1 LVKKDLVAAKLAEL
15 AERAARVRAKCPA
28 SVQALAADLDALDI
42 VSFNLMLAVQLCA
55 DIAAHVTTDER
66 WLPAK
71 SLAEGFT
78 RLEENGVLEASTAER
93 LRRAVGLRNV
103 VAHGYGRVD
112 AFLVFA
118 AATEG
123 LSDFS
128 NFAREVA
135 TWLAK
140 HA

>member
-1 LVKKDLVAAKLAEL
+1 VVKKDLVAAKLAEL
-15 AERAARVRAKCPA
+15 AERVERVRAKCPA
-28 SVQALAADLDALDI
+28 STEALAADPDALDI

-55 DIAAHVTTDER
+55 DIAAHITSDEQ

-71 SLAEGFT
+71 SLAESFT
-78 RLEENGVLEASTAER
+78 RLEQKAVLEAGTAEQ

-112 AFLVFA
+112 PTSVFA
-118 AATEG
+118 AATGG
-123 LSDFS
+123 LADLG

-140 HA
+140 QA

>member
-1 LVKKDLVAAKLAEL
+1 MVKKDLVAAKLAEL
-15 AERAARVRAKCPA
+15 AERVVRVRAKCPL
-28 SVQALAADLDALDI
+28 SGEALAADPDALDI

-55 DIAAHVTTDER
+55 DIAAHLTTDER

-78 RLEENGVLEASTAER
+78 RLEEHGVLEASTAER

-103 VAHGYGRVD
+103 VAHGYGSINPTS
-112 AFLVFA
+112 VFA
-118 AATEG
+118 AATDG
-123 LSDFS
+123 LSDLS
-128 NFAREVA
+128 DFARQVA

-140 HA
+140 QA